1 MPSNPQLVAS
11 NYSHLNQLVQCHC
24 NCFPN
29 SLATKLGKAYVGK
42 TIEWFLADNQRFIF
56 HVEVDEKIA
65 GYCGGF
71 IPKGIGDG
79 SSSGMLQ
86 YGFKEAVMGII
97 VKPWLVFNKEVKAV
111 YPFIF
116 RNIKRKIF
124 KDDLATVIV
133 PKNPEQYSISAGLVV
148 ICVEPLYR
156 GTAVFKL
163 LMQHFNTVV
172 KSFDID
178 RASLS
183 VKIENTRA
191 INAYKKVGWQI
202 VNMYG
207 STYVMD
213 KKISIGS

>member
-1 MPSNPQLVAS
+1 MQLKPQVIVS
-11 NYSHLNQLVQCHC
+11 NYSHLKKLVQCHC

-29 SLATKLGKAYVGK
+29 SLATKLGKAYVSK
-42 TIEWFLADNQRFIF
+42 TIEWFLTDKQRFLF
-56 HVEVDEKIA
+56 HVEVDQKIA

-86 YGFKEAVMGII
+86 YGFKDAVMGII
-97 VKPWLVFNKEVKAV
+97 VKPWLLFNKEVIAV

-124 KDDLATVIV
+124 KDDKATVIV
-133 PKNPEQYSISAGLVV
+133 PEKPEQYSISAGLVV
-148 ICVEPLYR
+148 ICVETLQR
-156 GTAVFKL
+156 GTGVFKL
-163 LMQHFNTVV
+163 LMQHFDSVV
-172 KSFDID
+172 KSFNVN

-183 VKIENTRA
+183 VKIENARA

-202 VNMYG
+202 VNTHS
-207 STYVMD
+207 STCVMD
-213 KKISIGS
+213 KNISIGS

>member
-1 MPSNPQLVAS
+1 MPSNLQLVAS

-29 SLATKLGKAYVGK
+29 SLSTKLGKAYVAK
-42 TIEWFLADNQRFIF
+42 TIEWFLADKQRFLF
-56 HVEVDEKIA
+56 HVEDDEMIA

-86 YGFKEAVMGII
+86 YGFKEAVMGVM
-97 VKPWLVFNKEVKAV
+97 VKPWLIFNNEVKAV

-124 KDDLATVIV
+124 RDNSATIIA
-133 PKNPEQYSISAGLVV
+133 PEKPAEYSISAGLVV

-156 GTAVFKL
+156 GTAVFKI
-163 LMQHFNTVV
+163 LMQRFDSIVKNFNIG
-172 KSFDID
+172 K
-178 RASLS
+178 ASLS

-191 INAYKKVGWQI
+191 VNAYKKVGWKIRDSQ
-202 VNMYG
+202 G
-207 STYVMD
+207 STHVME
-213 KKISIGS
+213 KNMNIGS